1 METQFTIKWIPTEK
15 LYTILPLAFILNG
28 ERIPFN
34 VLENRLTE
42 MIPMGYK
49 CIGVY
54 DQDEL
59 IGICGVWVLN
69 KLYAG
74 RHVEPD
80 NVIISPQ
87 YQGKGIGEL
96 MMGFLNDY
104 AKEMDCETAEVNCYA
119 ENLRGIKFW
128 ERNGYV
134 SKGYHMIKNLKDE
147 QSQ

>member
-1 METQFTIKWIPTEK
+1 MEPQFTIKWIPTEN
-15 LYTILPLAFILNG
+15 LNSILPLAYILNR
-28 ERIPFN
+28 ETIPMD
-34 VLENRLTE
+34 VLQNRLNE

-74 RHVEPD
+74 KHVEPD

-87 YQGKGIGEL
+87 YQGKGIGDL
-96 MMGFLNDY
+96 MLNFLDDY
-104 AKEMDCETAEVNCYA
+104 AKEMGCDRAEVNCYA
-119 ENLRGIKFW
+119 KNVRGKKFW
-128 ERNGYV
+128 ENQGYEAL
-134 SKGYHMIKNLKDE
+134 GFHLIKIY
-147 QSQ
+147 

>member
-1 METQFTIKWIPTEK
+1 MEPQFTIKWIRTEN
-15 LYTILPLAFILNG
+15 LNSILPLAYILNR
-28 ERIPFN
+28 ETIPMD
-34 VLENRLTE
+34 VLQNRLNE

-74 RHVEPD
+74 KHVEPD

-87 YQGKGIGEL
+87 YQGKGIGDL
-96 MMGFLNDY
+96 MLNFLDDY
-104 AKEMDCETAEVNCYA
+104 AKEMGCDRAEVNCYA
-119 ENLRGIKFW
+119 KNVRGKKFW
-128 ERNGYV
+128 ENQGYEAL
-134 SKGYHMIKNLKDE
+134 GFHLIKIY
-147 QSQ
+147 